1 MKKDEYS
8 FLELFG
14 NIDDEYIVQ
23 ALQPWKRQTRRY
35 MVYHIG
41 RKAVC
46 LAIIVML
53 GLCLAFHDQVYAA
66 VSRFT
71 TMIAEILQ
79 ISNDLEPYTDVINT
93 TQEKDGISITLNEVI
108 LTNNSLLVSV
118 NLDAET
124 EYDGIGISVGE
135 SIKIN
140 GREYACDSSRVYQ
153 KQNLEEKKHQYVVE
167 WIYDEGVPLTKKADI
182 ELGIVVHKQIE
193 DMDGETFTFAFSASK
208 EELQK
213 NTVHLNLNQV
223 ISLSEGEAVIRDFS
237 INNVTSSLKLESDK
251 FYPEEKQY
259 YVEITDMQGDK
270 YRYSLVKK
278 DDKLFTFQND
288 EDIPS
293 SNSEWLD
300 GQIFSLSYAYDAE
313 HKDSMD
319 FGIIGSG
326 ESEIFKVDFAEMQPV
341 GQKFRIK
348 LKE

>member
-1 MKKDEYS
+1 
-8 FLELFG
+8 
-14 NIDDEYIVQ
+14 
-23 ALQPWKRQTRRY
+23 
-35 MVYHIG
+35 
-41 RKAVC
+41 
-46 LAIIVML
+46 
-53 GLCLAFHDQVYAA
+53 
-66 VSRFT
+66 
-71 TMIAEILQ
+71 MIAEILQ

-118 NLDAET
+118 NLDAEA

-135 SIKIN
+135 SITIN

-153 KQNLEEKKHQYVVE
+153 KQNLEEKKHQ
-167 WIYDEGVPLTKKADI
+167 GVPLTKKADI

-270 YRYSLVKK
+270 YRYSLV
-278 DDKLFTFQND
+278 
-288 EDIPS
+288 
-293 SNSEWLD
+293 
-300 GQIFSLSYAYDAE
+300 
-313 HKDSMD
+313 
-319 FGIIGSG
+319 
-326 ESEIFKVDFAEMQPV
+326 
-341 GQKFRIK
+341 
-348 LKE
+348 